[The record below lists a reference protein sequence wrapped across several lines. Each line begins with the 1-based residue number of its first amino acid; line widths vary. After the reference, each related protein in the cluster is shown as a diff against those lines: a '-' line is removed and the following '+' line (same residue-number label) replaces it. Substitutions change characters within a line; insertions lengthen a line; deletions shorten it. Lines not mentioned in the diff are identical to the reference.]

1 MYKMSFVRF
10 KKQDQIEQS
19 KQEASEPVKLH
30 IRIDAAPIPLGA
42 SIDISTEKREEQTQA
57 LEKVRKLGK
66 DLFSENDTIVSNT
79 AGDRLYQTKELY
91 AQNLSVEELIPLLTE
106 SGLTLRINAVR
117 GGIHAHSTCMEL
129 KTGVLADLLE
139 ESADNNREKSTKIEL
154 TNSSDKGEMHVSVRE
169 VKGKHYINKVDYKI
183 NSIEDDLL
191 HVK

>member
-1 MYKMSFVRF
+1 MSFVRF
-10 KKQDQIEQS
+10 KKQDQLEQP
-19 KQEASEPVKLH
+19 KEAAPEPAKLH

-42 SIDISTEKREEQTQA
+42 SKDISSEKRESQTQA

-91 AQNLSVEELIPLLTE
+91 SQQLSIEELIPMLTA
-106 SGLTLRINAVR
+106 SDLTLRVNAVR
-117 GGIHAHSTCMEL
+117 GGVHAHSTCMEL
-129 KTGVLADLLE
+129 KSGILADLLSE
-139 ESADNNREKSTKIEL
+139 TSDSNREKSTKLEL
-154 TNSSDKGEMHVSVRE
+154 TNSSEKGEMYVSVRE

-183 NSIEDDLL
+183 SSIEDDRL

>member
-1 MYKMSFVRF
+1 MSFIRY
-10 KKQDQIEQS
+10 KKQDQFAQS
-19 KQEASEPVKLH
+19 KQEVTEPVKLH

-42 SIDISTEKREEQTQA
+42 SKDISSDHRESQTQA

-91 AQNLSVEELIPLLTE
+91 SQNLSVEELIPLLTE
-106 SGLTLRINAVR
+106 SDLTLRVNAVR
-117 GGIHAHSTCMEL
+117 GGVHAHSTCMEL

-139 ESADNNREKSTKIEL
+139 EMSDSNREKSTKLEL
-154 TNSSDKGEMHVSVRE
+154 TNSTEKGEIYVSVKE

-183 NSIEDDLL
+183 SSVEDDRL